1 MRVVV
6 QGVTELKFSEREA
19 QSIGGERRFPRK
31 ERVLKVLLM
40 EKPIIRLVTCGSV
53 DDGKSTL
60 IGRLLVETDS
70 VPDDTIDAAKSVRR
84 SGSTIRAGE
93 IDFSLLTDGLE
104 AEREQGI
111 TIDVAYRSMNLLNG
125 RRLIIA
131 DAPGHEQYTRNMA
144 VAASRSDIALVL
156 IDATRGIRTQ
166 TLRHLT
172 ICSLM
177 GVTKIAVVINKLDGV
192 GYSEQV
198 YNQIR
203 EGLVQT
209 VERLEITSLQF
220 IPVSALAGDNVVYST
235 GAMPW
240 YCGPTLLEYIQEW
253 DIQNAGE
260 NLPRLNVQMISRAK
274 NFRGLAGTV
283 VGGKFSVGDEVAV
296 LPSKKTAKISQISTF
311 GGDLLSAE
319 DGHAVTLVLE
329 PEVDAT
335 RGDIVELSTKSSTP
349 ADRFATTLVWLGEAD
364 LIHSKS
370 YFLISGSTQV
380 PAIVTNVKY
389 VLNINNGE
397 HDAAR
402 VLKTNEIGVVELAT
416 DAPIGLIS
424 YGQNRF
430 KGNFILVDRGT
441 MNTVGA
447 GMVTHALRR
456 SANISEHHYE
466 LDREARAKQKNQRAK
481 VVWLTGLSGSGKS
494 SIANA
499 LEKKL
504 FSLGMHSYV
513 LDGDNMRLGLN
524 KDLGFTREDRA
535 ENVRRVSE
543 VAHVLYDAGLITIVA
558 LVSPYA
564 ADRSQARALFPES
577 DFAEVW
583 VNTPTE
589 VCAQRDPKR
598 LYIKAASG
606 ELPNLTGVGQEYQ
619 APEEPILT
627 LDGTVELDLNVK
639 ILVDRIFGS

>member
-1 MRVVV
+1 
-6 QGVTELKFSEREA
+6 
-19 QSIGGERRFPRK
+19 
-31 ERVLKVLLM
+31 M

-70 VPDDTIDAAKSVRR
+70 VPDDTVDAAKSVRR
-84 SGSTIRAGE
+84 SGSTIKAGE

-144 VAASRSDIALVL
+144 VAASRADIALVL
-156 IDATRGIRTQ
+156 VDATRGIRTQ

-177 GVTKIAVVINKLDGV
+177 GVTKIAVVVNKLDGV
-192 GYSEQV
+192 DYSEQV
-198 YNQIR
+198 FKDIQD
-203 EGLVQT
+203 GLKET
-209 VERLEITSLQF
+209 IERLEIKNIEF
-220 IPVSALAGDNVVYST
+220 VPVSALAGDNVVYPTKS
-235 GAMPW
+235 MPW
-240 YCGPTLLEYIQEW
+240 YSGPTLLDYIQEW
-253 DIQNAGE
+253 EVQESGE
-260 NLPRLNVQMISRAK
+260 NLPRLGVQMISRAE
-274 NFRGLAGTV
+274 NFRGVAGTV
-283 VGGKFSVGDEVAV
+283 VGGSFAVGDEVAV
-296 LPSKKTAKISQISTF
+296 LPSKKTAKIGQISTF
-311 GGDLLSAE
+311 SGDLQSAE
-319 DGHAVTLVLE
+319 DGQAVTLVLE
-329 PEVDAT
+329 PDVDAT
-335 RGDIVELSTKSSTP
+335 RGDVIELASKASSP
-349 ADRFATTLVWLGEAD
+349 ADRFAATVVWVAETD

-380 PAIVTNVKY
+380 PAIVTNIRH

-416 DAPIGLIS
+416 DAPIALVP
-424 YGQNRF
+424 YKQNRF
-430 KGNFILVDRGT
+430 KGNFILVDRST

-456 SANISEHHYE
+456 SSNVSEHLYE
-466 LDREARAKQKNQRAK
+466 IDREARAIQKNQRAR
-481 VVWLTGLSGSGKS
+481 VIWLTGLSGSGKS
-494 SIANA
+494 TVANA

-543 VAHVLYDAGLITIVA
+543 VAHNLYDAGLIAIVA
-558 LVSPYA
+558 LVSPYT
-564 ADRSQARALFPES
+564 ADREQAKALFPEG

-583 VNTPTE
+583 VKTSAE
-589 VCAQRDPKR
+589 LCAERDPKG
-598 LYIKAASG
+598 LYKKAAAG
-606 ELPNLTGVGQEYQ
+606 ELPNLTGVGQDYE
-619 APEEPILT
+619 APETAELV
-627 LDGTVELDLNVK
+627 LDGARAVEESVELLIEK
-639 ILVDRIFGS
+639 FFS

>member
-1 MRVVV
+1 
-6 QGVTELKFSEREA
+6 
-19 QSIGGERRFPRK
+19 
-31 ERVLKVLLM
+31 M

-70 VPDDTIDAAKSVRR
+70 VPDDTVDAAKSVRR
-84 SGSTIRAGE
+84 SGSTIKAGE

-144 VAASRSDIALVL
+144 VAASRADIALVL
-156 IDATRGIRTQ
+156 VDATRGIRTQ

-198 YNQIR
+198 YKDIQ
-203 EGLVQT
+203 EGLIET
-209 VERLEITSLQF
+209 IERLEITNIQF
-220 IPVSALAGDNVVYST
+220 VPVSALAGDNVVYET
-235 GAMPW
+235 ETMPW
-240 YCGPTLLEYIQEW
+240 YQGPTLLEYIQEW
-253 DIQNAGE
+253 DIEDAGE
-260 NLPRLNVQMISRAK
+260 NLPRLGVQMISRAET
-274 NFRGLAGTV
+274 FRGLAGTI
-283 VGGKFSVGDEVAV
+283 VGGKFAVGDEVAV
-296 LPSKKTAKISQISTF
+296 LPSKKTAKIAQIATF
-311 GGDLLSAE
+311 DGNLESAE
-319 DGHAVTLVLE
+319 DGRAVTLVLE
-329 PEVDAT
+329 PDVDAT
-335 RGDIVELSTKSSTP
+335 RGDVIELASKASTP
-349 ADRFATTLVWLGEAD
+349 ADRFAATVVWLGETD

-370 YFLISGSTQV
+370 YFLISGSTQI
-380 PAIVTNVKY
+380 PAIVTNIRH

-402 VLKTNEIGVVELAT
+402 TLKTNEIGVVELAT
-416 DAPIGLIS
+416 DAPIALTP
-424 YGQNRF
+424 YKQNRF
-430 KGNFILVDRGT
+430 KGNFILVDRAS

-466 LDREARAKQKNQRAK
+466 IDREARAAQKSQKAK
-481 VVWLTGLSGSGKS
+481 VIWLTGLSGSGKS
-494 SIANA
+494 TIANA

-504 FSLGMHSYV
+504 FSLGMHAYV

-524 KDLGFTREDRA
+524 KDLGFTREGRA

-543 VAHVLYDAGLITIVA
+543 VAHSLYDAGLIVIVA

-564 ADRSQARALFPES
+564 EDRAQAKGLFPEG

-583 VNTPTE
+583 VKTPAE
-589 VCAQRDPKR
+589 VCAKRDPKG
-598 LYIKAASG
+598 LYKKAAAG
-606 ELPNLTGVGQEYQ
+606 ELPNLTGVGQEYE
-619 APEEPILT
+619 APEGAELV
-627 LDGTVELDLNVK
+627 LDGTQSIEENLEALLNK
-639 ILVDRIFGS
+639 LI

>member
-1 MRVVV
+1 
-6 QGVTELKFSEREA
+6 
-19 QSIGGERRFPRK
+19 
-31 ERVLKVLLM
+31 M

-70 VPDDTIDAAKSVRR
+70 VPDDTVDAAKSVRR
-84 SGSTIRAGE
+84 SGSTIKAGE

-144 VAASRSDIALVL
+144 VAASRADIALVL
-156 IDATRGIRTQ
+156 VDATRGIRTQ

-192 GYSEQV
+192 DYNEQV
-198 YNQIR
+198 FNGIQQ
-203 EGLVQT
+203 GLKET
-209 VERLEITSLQF
+209 IERLEITNIQF
-220 IPVSALAGDNVVYST
+220 VPVSALAGDNVVFGT
-235 GAMPW
+235 ENMPW
-240 YCGPTLLEYIQEW
+240 YDGPTLLEYIQEW
-253 DIQNAGE
+253 DVEGAGE
-260 NLPRLNVQMISRAK
+260 NLPRLNVQMISRAE
-274 NFRGLAGTV
+274 NFRGLAGTI
-283 VGGKFSVGDEVAV
+283 VGGSFAVGDEVSI
-296 LPSKKTAKISQISTF
+296 LPSKKTAKIGQISTF
-311 GGDLLSAE
+311 EGTLQSAE
-319 DGHAVTLVLE
+319 DGKAVTLVLE
-329 PEVDAT
+329 PDVDAT
-335 RGDIVELSTKSSTP
+335 RGDVLELAAKASSP
-349 ADRFATTLVWLGEAD
+349 ADRFAATVVWLGETD

-370 YFLISGSTQV
+370 YILISGSTQV
-380 PAIVTNVKY
+380 PAIVTNIRH

-416 DAPIGLIS
+416 DAPIALVP
-424 YGQNRF
+424 YKQNRF
-430 KGNFILVDRGT
+430 KGNFILVDRAT

-466 LDREARAKQKNQRAK
+466 IDRSARAVQKNQKAK
-481 VVWLTGLSGSGKS
+481 VIWLTGLSGSGKS
-494 SIANA
+494 TIANA
-499 LEKKL
+499 LEKRL

-513 LDGDNMRLGLN
+513 LDGDNLRLGLN

-543 VAHVLYDAGLITIVA
+543 VAHILYDAGLITIVA

-564 ADRSQARALFPES
+564 EDRNQARSLYPNG

-583 VNTPTE
+583 IKTPAE
-589 VCAQRDPKR
+589 VCAERDPKG
-598 LYIKAASG
+598 LYKKAAVG
-606 ELPNLTGVGQEYQ
+606 ELPNLTGVGQEYES
-619 APEEPILT
+619 PESAELV
-627 LDGTVELDLNVK
+627 LDGTRSIDENIEFLIST
-639 ILVDRIFGS
+639 ILR

>member
-1 MRVVV
+1 
-6 QGVTELKFSEREA
+6 
-19 QSIGGERRFPRK
+19 
-31 ERVLKVLLM
+31 M

-70 VPDDTIDAAKSVRR
+70 VPDDTVDAAKSVRR
-84 SGSTIRAGE
+84 SGSTIKAGE

-144 VAASRSDIALVL
+144 VAASRADIALVL
-156 IDATRGIRTQ
+156 VDATRGIRTQ

-192 GYSEQV
+192 AYGEQV
-198 YNQIR
+198 YKDIQ
-203 EGLVQT
+203 EGLKET
-209 VERLEITSLQF
+209 IERLEITNIQF
-220 IPVSALAGDNVVYST
+220 VPVSALAGDNVVYGT
-235 GAMPW
+235 ENMPW
-240 YCGPTLLEYIQEW
+240 YQGPTLLEYIQEW
-253 DIQNAGE
+253 DIEDAGE
-260 NLPRLNVQMISRAK
+260 NLPRLGVQMISRAE

-296 LPSKKTAKISQISTF
+296 LPSKKTAKIAEIAIF
-311 GGDLLSAE
+311 AGNLESAE
-319 DGHAVTLVLE
+319 DGRAVTLVLE
-329 PEVDAT
+329 PDVDAT
-335 RGDIVELSTKSSTP
+335 RGDVIELAAKASSP
-349 ADRFATTLVWLGEAD
+349 ADRFAATVVWLGERD

-380 PAIVTNVKY
+380 PAIVTNIRH

-402 VLKTNEIGVVELAT
+402 TLKTNEIGVVELAT
-416 DAPIGLIS
+416 DAPIALTP
-424 YGQNRF
+424 YRQNRF
-430 KGNFILVDRGT
+430 KGNFILVDRAT

-466 LDREARAKQKNQRAK
+466 IDREARASQKNQKAK
-481 VVWLTGLSGSGKS
+481 VIWLTGLSGSGKS
-494 SIANA
+494 TIANA

-543 VAHVLYDAGLITIVA
+543 VAHSLYDAGLIVIVA

-564 ADRSQARALFPES
+564 EDRAQAKALFPEGN
-577 DFAEVW
+577 FAEVW
-583 VNTPTE
+583 VKTPAE
-589 VCAQRDPKR
+589 VCAERDPKG
-598 LYIKAASG
+598 LYKKAAAG
-606 ELPNLTGVGQEYQ
+606 ELPNLTGVGQEYE
-619 APEEPILT
+619 APEGAELV
-627 LDGTVELDLNVK
+627 LDGTASIEENLEALLSK
-639 ILVDRIFGS
+639 LL

>member
-1 MRVVV
+1 
-6 QGVTELKFSEREA
+6 
-19 QSIGGERRFPRK
+19 
-31 ERVLKVLLM
+31 M

-70 VPDDTIDAAKSVRR
+70 VPDDTVDAAKSVRR
-84 SGSTIRAGE
+84 SGSTIKAGE

-144 VAASRSDIALVL
+144 VAASRADIALVL
-156 IDATRGIRTQ
+156 VDATRGIRTQ

-177 GVTKIAVVINKLDGV
+177 GVTKIAVVVNKLDGV
-192 GYSEQV
+192 DYSEQV
-198 YNQIR
+198 FKDIQD
-203 EGLVQT
+203 GLKET
-209 VERLEITSLQF
+209 IERLEIKNTDF
-220 IPVSALAGDNVVYST
+220 VPVSALAGDNVVYPM
-235 GAMPW
+235 GNMPW
-240 YCGPTLLEYIQEW
+240 YSGPTLLDYIQEW
-253 DIQNAGE
+253 EPQDSGE
-260 NLPRLNVQMISRAK
+260 NLPRLGVQMISRAE
-274 NFRGLAGTV
+274 NFRGVAGTV
-283 VGGKFSVGDEVAV
+283 VGGSFAVGDEVAV
-296 LPSKKTAKISQISTF
+296 LPSKKTAKIGQISTF
-311 GGDLLSAE
+311 AGDLQSAE
-319 DGHAVTLVLE
+319 DGQAVTLVLE
-329 PEVDAT
+329 PDVDAT
-335 RGDIVELSTKSSTP
+335 RGDVIELASKASSP
-349 ADRFATTLVWLGEAD
+349 ADRFAATVVWLGETD

-380 PAIVTNVKY
+380 PAIITNIRH

-416 DAPIGLIS
+416 DAPIALLP
-424 YGQNRF
+424 YKQNRF
-430 KGNFILVDRGT
+430 KGNFILVDRST

-447 GMVTHALRR
+447 GMVKHSLRR
-456 SANISEHHYE
+456 SDNVSEHHYE
-466 LDREARAKQKNQRAK
+466 VDREARATQKNQKAQ
-481 VVWLTGLSGSGKS
+481 VIWLTGLSGSGKS
-494 SIANA
+494 TVANA
-499 LEKKL
+499 LEKRL

-543 VAHVLYDAGLITIVA
+543 VAHNLYDAGLITIVA

-564 ADRSQARALFPES
+564 EDRAQAKTRFPQG

-583 VNTPTE
+583 VKASAE
-589 VCAQRDPKR
+589 LCAERDPKG
-598 LYIKAASG
+598 LYKKAAAG
-606 ELPNLTGVGQEYQ
+606 ELPNLTGVGQDYE
-619 APEEPILT
+619 APESAELV
-627 LDGTVELDLNVK
+627 LDGARPVEESVEQLIEK
-639 ILVDRIFGS
+639 FFS